1 METLRRRRTYL
12 LFGWGF
18 GLIGAVGVLLPVYP
32 SVLFFMMALV
42 FLAKAKPRFRYLRM
56 MLKRRYPRS
65 VRAFGEAE
73 LRAAQLAR
81 GDFIESIRN
90 DMRRGKE
97 RRRVDRLLR
106 RRAAREERVLRER
119 AKRAI
124 GQRSVKACEN
134 DVFRLPPGAAMF

>member
-1 METLRRRRTYL
+1 METLRRRRIYL

-18 GLIGAVGVLLPVYP
+18 GLIGAVGVLVPGYP
-32 SVLFFMMALV
+32 SILLFMMALV

-56 MLKRRYPRS
+56 TLKRRYPRS

-90 DMRRGKE
+90 DMRKGKE

-106 RRAAREERVLRER
+106 RRAAREERMAEEHTH
-119 AKRAI
+119 
-124 GQRSVKACEN
+124 KACEN
-134 DVFRLPPGAAMF
+134 DVFRLPPGTALF